1 MVLVA
6 MGQHAAFEAVLV
18 LDYVGEIGQHQ
29 VDAEHLWVGEH
40 EAAVHQDGPAVHFE
54 PGAIA
59 PNFTQAAEEN
69 DTDRGSRFS
78 RGQFSRHRPV

>member
-1 MVLVA
+1 MVLVTVS
-6 MGQHAAFEAVLV
+6 QDAAFEPVFV

-29 VDAEHLWVGEH
+29 VDAEHLRVGEH
-40 EAAVHQDGPAVHFE
+40 EAAVHQHGPAVHLE

-59 PNFTQAAEEN
+59 ANFAQAAEEN